1 MLAPE
6 KTRIDWW
13 ISTRDTIF
21 FCAYL
26 GVMSYFMANGEI
38 LPVNVYVLLIMYII
52 HVMLMKFNHTYEVAL
67 KRYVAHGFEVRELNR
82 LANEDIQHFH
92 YNLDSRFPSIEVL
105 NKIHF
110 KQEGDVLVFD
120 AGAKL
125 NKTFTGPGQFMAK

>member
-21 FCAYL
+21 FCTYL
-26 GVMSYFMANGEI
+26 GVMSYFMADGQI

-67 KRYVAHGFEVRELNR
+67 KR
-82 LANEDIQHFH
+82 
-92 YNLDSRFPSIEVL
+92 
-105 NKIHF
+105 
-110 KQEGDVLVFD
+110 
-120 AGAKL
+120 
-125 NKTFTGPGQFMAK
+125 